1 MGSPLNRDN
10 AEQNSRGW
18 YSTEPMMG
26 ASLLSAG
33 VLGGMLNGFGDPKVD
48 NRRGADS
55 VPHQGDMTRWFQD
68 DVIALAHDLQARS
81 CSRQKG

>member
-55 VPHQGDMTRWFQD
+55 VPHQGSR
-68 DVIALAHDLQARS
+68 IPEKSSGPRS
-81 CSRQKG
+81 RGMHL